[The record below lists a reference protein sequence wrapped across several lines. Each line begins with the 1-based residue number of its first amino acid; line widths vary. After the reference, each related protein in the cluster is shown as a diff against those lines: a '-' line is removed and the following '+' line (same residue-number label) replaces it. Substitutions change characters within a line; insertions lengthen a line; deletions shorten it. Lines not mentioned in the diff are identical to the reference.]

1 MLTAYRLK
9 MNLPEKSQLTDAKYQ
24 EILHLIAKLNVNLAD
39 IDEKFVHGSGHG
51 GQKINKTSI
60 AVQLKHLP
68 SGIVIKYQQFR
79 ERSMNRIL
87 ALRELL
93 RKLDP
98 ESDVKDE
105 NDRIRRQKGRRQRR
119 TRQKTVKIP

>member
-1 MLTAYRLK
+1 

-24 EILHLIAKLNVNLAD
+24 EVLRLIAKLNVNLAD

-51 GQKINKTSI
+51 GQKINKTSS
-60 AVQLKHLP
+60 AVQLKHIPTGTL
-68 SGIVIKYQQFR
+68 VKFQKFR

-93 RKLDP
+93 KKLDP
-98 ESDVKDE
+98 ESEVQSE
-105 NDRIRRQKGRRQRR
+105 NDRVRRQKSRRQRR
-119 TRQKTVKIP
+119 ARQKVVKIY